1 MTKLRALRMA
11 FGLTQYEM
19 ADLLECAQTSISWA
33 ERNLGCGPIAK
44 KEEEFLYSCV
54 NVLSSSEQTEIKT
67 IANKLVRWDA
77 VKDKNRNHI
86 LNYDEKKVN
95 SRKFQGL

>member
-19 ADLLECAQTSISWA
+19 ADLLECAQTSISFA

-44 KEEEFLYSCV
+44 KEEEFLDSCM
-54 NVLSSSEQTEIKT
+54 NVLSPCEQTEIKN
-67 IANKLVRWDA
+67 IVNELVKWDA
-77 VKDKNRNHI
+77 TKVKRKNNI
-86 LNYDEKKVN
+86 VN